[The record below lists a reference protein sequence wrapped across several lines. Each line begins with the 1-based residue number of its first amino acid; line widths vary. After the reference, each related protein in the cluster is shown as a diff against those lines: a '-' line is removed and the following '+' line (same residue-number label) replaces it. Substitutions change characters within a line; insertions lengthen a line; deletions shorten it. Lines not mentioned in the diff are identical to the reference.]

1 MKKSIKKYV
10 MPQTDVFTT
19 LVEQSIMVLS
29 TVKFHEVNSGGKKK
43 DENGVDISDDPTDD
57 DWDEIGWD

>member
-1 MKKSIKKYV
+1 

-19 LVEQSIMVLS
+19 LVEQSIMGLS
-29 TVKFHEVNSGGKKK
+29 TVKFHEVENGGKNK
-43 DENGVDISDDPTDD
+43 DENGVDKSDDPTDD

>member
-1 MKKSIKKYV
+1 

-29 TVKFHEVNSGGKKK
+29 TVKFHEVN
-43 DENGVDISDDPTDD
+43 NGVDISDDPTDD

>member
-1 MKKSIKKYV
+1 MKKYV

-29 TVKFHEVNSGGKKK
+29 TVKFHEVN
-43 DENGVDISDDPTDD
+43 NGVMEQIRCTYDYERKLKFSLITANLS
-57 DWDEIGWD
+57 

>member
-1 MKKSIKKYV
+1 

-29 TVKFHEVNSGGKKK
+29 TVKFHEVNNGGKKK
-43 DENGVDISDDPTDD
+43 NENGVDISDDPTDD